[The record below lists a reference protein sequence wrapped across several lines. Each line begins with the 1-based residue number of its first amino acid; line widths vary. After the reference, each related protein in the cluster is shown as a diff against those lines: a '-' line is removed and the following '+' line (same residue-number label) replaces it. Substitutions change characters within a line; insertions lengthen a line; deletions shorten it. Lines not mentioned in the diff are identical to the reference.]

1 MTTLLYNDK
10 PIPLADLEALIR
22 PESHRQREDAFSKL
36 RRLHIIAEAAD
47 GISLDPVFKKNFRLA
62 LTGGGSHH
70 SFGVPCNTPDKKNVT
85 VAFLDEYAQKKFE
98 SILHFM
104 VGTHNDTK
112 PGDGVIEL
120 LCIGKLM
127 ERQYDRPPRTVPTL
141 PRKKRLTAAEAR
153 APRQQSQRTASP
165 SSSRKATRRSGRC

>member
-127 ERQYDRPPRTVPTL
+127 ERQYDRPRTHHAPEGT
-141 PRKKRLTAAEAR
+141 KRLTAAEAR

-165 SSSRKATRRSGRC
+165 SSSRKETPRSGRC